1 MTDSLNIAVLG
12 AGSWGTALAALMAR
26 HGHAVTLWGR
36 DAKVA
41 AAIDQQH
48 ENTRYLPGIPL
59 PDNLRATTD
68 LAASLQNADLVL
80 VVVPSHAFTETL
92 RQLAPL
98 RPASAGV
105 AWATKGFEPGSGRFL
120 HEVAEDILGPVS
132 YTHLDV
138 YKRQPWPSAPCA
150 IANNGIGTRKPSAGG
165 WPWACRTCGTGNSAG
180 GGRLLVPDC
189 WKSSKACLL
198 YTSRCV

>member
-48 ENTRYLPGIPL
+48 ENTRYLPGSPL
-59 PDNLRATTD
+59 PDNLPATAD
-68 LAASLQNADLVL
+68 LASSLQNADVVL
-80 VVVPSHAFTETL
+80 VVVPS
-92 RQLAPL
+92 
-98 RPASAGV
+98 PA
-105 AWATKGFEPGSGRFL
+105 
-120 HEVAEDILGPVS
+120 VS

-138 YKRQPWPSAPCA
+138 YRRQRLGRPATKNQQPGPKSAPPASAPACA
-150 IANNGIGTRKPSAGG
+150 TIAARFTAVHAREF
-165 WPWACRTCGTGNSAG
+165 
-180 GGRLLVPDC
+180 
-189 WKSSKACLL
+189 
-198 YTSRCV
+198 